1 MLILSLLIGSA
12 ASAAALGAA
21 YYGARLVLTGDGCV
35 PLTVR
40 PERFGLAYEA
50 VEFRTGDGLTIKGW
64 FVPSR
69 DSNLPDPGVSG
80 AGVPPPPPIGSGRT
94 ILVCHGWG
102 SNKGEVLEQTHRLSR
117 DFNLLYF
124 DFRRC
129 GESEGDILS
138 VGHLELRDFEAAVD
152 FLKEKKPAAAGSLGL
167 FGLSMGAMVGL
178 TRRSGFKAAVVE
190 SPFSSHNQA
199 VARYARVKRGIPY
212 YPLLPLAFYWIRRR
226 LGADPEQ
233 SSPERALPLLE
244 KTPILGIFGEKDPLV
259 TPGEGRRL
267 FDRIPGPKELWVVP
281 GAGHGECAPTAG
293 PAYEAKLGDFF
304 RRHL

>member
-1 MLILSLLIGSA
+1 MLMLSLLAGA
-12 ASAAALGAA
+12 AIAAAALGAA

-35 PLTVR
+35 PLKVR

-50 VEFRTGDGLTIKGW
+50 VEFRTGDGLTLKGW

-69 DSNLPDPGVSG
+69 D
-80 AGVPPPPPIGSGRT
+80 SGRT

-178 TRRSGFKAAVVE
+178 VGLTRRAGFKAAVVE

-226 LGADPEQ
+226 LGTDPEQ
-233 SSPERALPLLE
+233 SSPERALPLVE
-244 KTPILGIFGEKDPLV
+244 GTPILGIFGEKDPLV

-267 FDRIPGPKELWVVP
+267 FDRIAGPKELWVVP